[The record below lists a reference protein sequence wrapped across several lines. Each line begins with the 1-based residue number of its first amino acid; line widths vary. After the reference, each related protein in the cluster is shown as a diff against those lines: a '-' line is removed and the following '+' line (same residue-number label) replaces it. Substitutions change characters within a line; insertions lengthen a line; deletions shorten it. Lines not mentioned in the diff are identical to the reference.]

1 MSPLGDGRHRLT
13 LLLATLTLAGSA
25 AHAQSEAHGLMH
37 GFLGMVN
44 VIDHNT
50 AMPSAS
56 PRFGLGLYYTSFRP
70 GAFGPE
76 LAVTGVLDAVSVNLA
91 ASLNGGVS
99 YQIGQRLSLGAGGS
113 ILIGVK
119 RWTTETLDPHYGG
132 YVGLT
137 WLAMPIGRW
146 MSLSGQLRQQVLY
159 DAAERRVVFYP
170 SVSVGLLFV
179 PEGALIRFD

>member
-1 MSPLGDGRHRLT
+1 
-13 LLLATLTLAGSA
+13 
-25 AHAQSEAHGLMH
+25 MH

-50 AMPSAS
+50 ATPSAS
-56 PRFGLGLYYTSFRP
+56 PRFGLGLYYTSYRP

-91 ASLNGGVS
+91 TSLNGGVS
-99 YQIGQRLSLGAGGS
+99 YQFGQHFSVGAGGS
-113 ILIGVK
+113 VLIGVK

-132 YVGLT
+132 YIGLT
-137 WLAMPIGRW
+137 WLAMPMGRW
-146 MSLSGQLRQQVLY
+146 MALTGQLRQQVLY
-159 DAAERRVVFYP
+159 DAAEGRVVFYP

-179 PEGALIRFD
+179 PEGALVRFN

>member
-1 MSPLGDGRHRLT
+1 MSAPGDRRNRLA
-13 LLLATLTLAGSA
+13 LLLAALTWSGSA

-56 PRFGLGLYYTSFRP
+56 PRFGLGLYYTSYRP

-91 ASLNGGVS
+91 TSLNGGVS
-99 YQIGQRLSLGAGGS
+99 YQFGQYLSVGAGGS
-113 ILIGVK
+113 VLIGVK

-132 YVGLT
+132 YIGLT
-137 WLAMPIGRW
+137 WLAMPIGKW
-146 MSLSGQLRQQVLY
+146 MTLTGQLRQQVLY
-159 DAAERRVVFYP
+159 DVAEGRVVFYP
-170 SVSVGLLFV
+170 SAGVGLLFV
-179 PEGALIRFD
+179 PEGALVGLN